1 MPTPDTN
8 PTPTPNSH
16 TNPTEP
22 ESLKE
27 SLKPVAV
34 FPPSALQEAQNNSG
48 SSGFAAMGIISRTPS
63 NDSGE
68 ELFAKALSPRSPDLP
83 RSPFSFR

>member
-1 MPTPDTN
+1 MPTPNTN
-8 PTPTPNSH
+8 PTTTPSSH
-16 TNPTEP
+16 VNT
-22 ESLKE
+22 SGLE
-27 SLKPVAV
+27 SLKPVAL
-34 FPPSALQEAQNNSG
+34 FPPDFLQETQQ
-48 SSGFAAMGIISRTPS
+48 SSELTGFAAMGAAMGAISHIPS

>member
-1 MPTPDTN
+1 MPTPSTN
-8 PTPTPNSH
+8 PTPTPSSH
-16 TNPTEP
+16 INP
-22 ESLKE
+22 SGLE
-27 SLKPVAV
+27 SLKPVAL
-34 FPPSALQEAQNNSG
+34 FPPDFLQEAQQASDPT
-48 SSGFAAMGIISRTPS
+48 GFAAMGAAMGAISLTPS